1 MEYKEFYIRA
11 FERETGKWR
20 ARVRRTNG
28 MPLLRGKRL
37 AEYITDGDAKTAAD
51 ALKMAMATVDAG
63 SFLPRSK
70 RKTHERFWRI
80 MADQAKS
87 RSSKT

>member
-1 MEYKEFYIRA
+1 
-11 FERETGKWR
+11 
-20 ARVRRTNG
+20 

-37 AEYITDGDAKTAAD
+37 AEYITDADAKKAAD
-51 ALKMAMATVDAG
+51 ALKMAMATVDAA

-70 RKTHERFWRI
+70 RKTLERFWRI